1 MYVIAL
7 QMLFGDRNKYLAMVI
22 GISFAALV
30 MTQQPG
36 IFVGLLSRTYAFV
49 KDVSLPDIWVMDP
62 GVQFV
67 EEHKPLRDTDL
78 WRVRGICGVEWAA
91 PLFKNL
97 MRVKLPDGRTKTI
110 DMTGI
115 DDATLVGLPYKI
127 ISGDLSDFRRNDAVF
142 VDQEAARTHLKV
154 QLSTTQTRPLK
165 IGDVLEINDRRA
177 IVAGLVKISRNFVL
191 QPQVYTTYSR
201 AVRYAPPAR
210 RHLTYILVKVKAGH
224 NHHDLCKKINDT
236 TKLAAYT
243 ADEFKAVSLAY
254 WMKSTGI
261 PINFGISIL
270 LGFIV
275 GAAIAGQTFFN
286 FVQDNLK
293 HYAALK
299 AMGLKNQILARMV
312 ILQATV
318 VGVIGYGIGVGL
330 TTIFGMFVHD
340 TVLAFLLPPSL
351 LIFAGFGVLLIV
363 ILSATLGLRRV
374 IKVDPSIVFRG

>member
-1 MYVIAL
+1 MYIIAL
-7 QMLFGDRNKYLAMVI
+7 QMLFGDKGKYLAMVV

-36 IFVGLLSRTYAFV
+36 IFVGLLSRTYSFV
-49 KDVSLPDIWVMDP
+49 KDVSLPDIWVMDT

-67 EEHKPLRDTDL
+67 EEHKPIRDTDL
-78 WRVRGICGVEWAA
+78 WRVRGIGGVAWAA

-110 DMTGI
+110 DMTGV
-115 DDATLVGLPYKI
+115 DDATLVGAPYKI
-127 ISGDLSDFRRNDAVF
+127 IAGNLSDFRRNDAIF
-142 VDQEAARTHLKV
+142 VDQEAARTHLRV
-154 QLSTTQTRPLK
+154 QTNAKNYRPLK

-177 IVAGLVKISRNFVL
+177 VVVGLVKTTRNFVL

-201 AVRYAPPAR
+201 ALRYAPPSR
-210 RHLTYILVKVKAGH
+210 RHLTYILVKAKPDQ
-224 NHHDLCKKINDT
+224 DLNELCEKIKIT
-236 TKLAAYT
+236 TQLSAYT
-243 ADEFKAVSLAY
+243 ADEFKTVSLKY

-275 GAAIAGQTFFN
+275 GAAIAGQTFYN

-299 AMGLKNQILARMV
+299 AMGLKNKILAQMV
-312 ILQATV
+312 MLQATV
-318 VGVIGYGIGVGL
+318 VGLVGYGIGVGL
-330 TTIFGMFVHD
+330 TTIFGILVHD
-340 TVLAFLLPPSL
+340 TVLAFLMLPSL
-351 LIFAGFGVLLIV
+351 LLFAGIGVLIIV
-363 ILSATLGLRRV
+363 MFSAILGIRRV
-374 IKVDPSIVFRG
+374 LSVDPSIVFRG

>member
-7 QMLFGDRNKYLAMVI
+7 QMLFGDRNKYLTMVI

-78 WRVRGICGVEWAA
+78 WRVRGICGVEWAV

-154 QLSTTQTRPLK
+154 QLNTTQTRPLG

-210 RHLTYILVKVKAGH
+210 RHLTYILVKAKAGQD
-224 NHHDLCKKINDT
+224 HHDLCKKITDT

-243 ADEFKAVSLAY
+243 ADEFKSVSLAY

-275 GAAIAGQTFFN
+275 GAAIAGQTFYN

-318 VGVIGYGIGVGL
+318 VGVVGYGIGVGL
-330 TTIFGMFVHD
+330 TTIFGTLVHD

-351 LIFAGFGVLLIV
+351 LVFAGVGVLLIV

-374 IKVDPSIVFRG
+374 INVDPSIVFRG

>member
-210 RHLTYILVKVKAGH
+210 RHLTYILVKAKAGQ

>member
-1 MYVIAL
+1 
-7 QMLFGDRNKYLAMVI
+7 
-22 GISFAALV
+22 
-30 MTQQPG
+30 
-36 IFVGLLSRTYAFV
+36 
-49 KDVSLPDIWVMDP
+49 
-62 GVQFV
+62 
-67 EEHKPLRDTDL
+67 
-78 WRVRGICGVEWAA
+78 
-91 PLFKNL
+91 
-97 MRVKLPDGRTKTI
+97 
-110 DMTGI
+110 
-115 DDATLVGLPYKI
+115 
-127 ISGDLSDFRRNDAVF
+127 
-142 VDQEAARTHLKV
+142 
-154 QLSTTQTRPLK
+154 
-165 IGDVLEINDRRA
+165 
-177 IVAGLVKISRNFVL
+177 
-191 QPQVYTTYSR
+191 
-201 AVRYAPPAR
+201 
-210 RHLTYILVKVKAGH
+210 
-224 NHHDLCKKINDT
+224 
-236 TKLAAYT
+236 
-243 ADEFKAVSLAY
+243 
-254 WMKSTGI
+254 MKSTGI

-330 TTIFGMFVHD
+330 TTIFGMFAHD